1 MSALESRSVS
11 KIYGSGTNQVKAID
25 SVSFGVEKGE
35 FVALVGP
42 SGSGKTT
49 MLAMLAGLLEPT
61 SGNVF
66 IESQDLGAMKESQ
79 RAKFRRLKIGFTFQA
94 NNLVSYLTALENVEL
109 MLRLTGQYN
118 SDNKQRA
125 RKLLEMLGLSDR
137 MHALPRE
144 LSGGQQQ
151 RVAIARALINK
162 PTVVLLDEPLGALDL
177 KLRNQMQL
185 ELKRIQ
191 REVGTTFVYV
201 THDQGE
207 AITMSDHMAVM
218 NQGRVEQIGPCEEI
232 YDRPQTAFVAGFI
245 GETNFLDGEVEGS
258 RNGGALVRAHGL
270 SVVTASDG
278 IASGPV
284 TLCVRPEKIRLGRSL
299 ENVGNVFPARV
310 VEVVYQGGSSTY
322 TVELENRLRLT
333 ATAQNAD
340 EEMRFA
346 EGENVRVGWRPDS
359 AVVIP
364 GRRNG

>member
-151 RVAIARALINK
+151 RVAIARSLINN
-162 PTVVLLDEPLGALDL
+162 PTVVLADEPTASLDTERAYQVVETMAHL
-177 KLRNQMQL
+177 VHEQGRAGVM
-185 ELKRIQ
+185 
-191 REVGTTFVYV
+191 V
-201 THDQGE
+201 THDLRMVEYTDRIIHLLDGRLERIVSPDDDLSCLADPGTCQMIPDDVLGGGDEVAE
-207 AITMSDHMAVM
+207 AIA
-218 NQGRVEQIGPCEEI
+218 
-232 YDRPQTAFVAGFI
+232 
-245 GETNFLDGEVEGS
+245 
-258 RNGGALVRAHGL
+258 
-270 SVVTASDG
+270 
-278 IASGPV
+278 
-284 TLCVRPEKIRLGRSL
+284 
-299 ENVGNVFPARV
+299 
-310 VEVVYQGGSSTY
+310 
-322 TVELENRLRLT
+322 
-333 ATAQNAD
+333 
-340 EEMRFA
+340 
-346 EGENVRVGWRPDS
+346 
-359 AVVIP
+359 
-364 GRRNG
+364 